1 MYRGIMQIAEQWA
14 RHKKTVQEI
23 AKELQGTAFNSA
35 PFDIINIDGTVFYE
49 VKSPSDRKGK
59 HKGECRISISE
70 DERKFGHLMRNQ
82 FLILIVFNGTKYS
95 IPFPDLEDRI
105 TRNRLNSS
113 SFGGT
118 QRLKRQVT
126 LGKKFLQK
134 YIL

>member
-1 MYRGIMQIAEQWA
+1 MRIAEQWA
-14 RHKKTVQEI
+14 RHKQVVQEI
-23 AKELQGTAFNSA
+23 AKEMQGTIFNSA
-35 PFDIINIDGTVFYE
+35 PFDIMTEEGTTFYE
-49 VKSPSDRKGK
+49 VKSPSDRHGK

-70 DERKFGHLMRNQ
+70 DERKFGQLMRNQ
-82 FLILIVFNGTKYS
+82 FVIIIVFSGAKYP

-105 TRNRLNSS
+105 ARNRLNSS

-134 YIL
+134 YIEEQKGM

>member
-1 MYRGIMQIAEQWA
+1 MQVSEQWA
-14 RHKKTVQEI
+14 RHKQMVQET
-23 AKELQGTAFNSA
+23 AKELQGTIFNCA
-35 PFDIINIDGTVFYE
+35 PFDIMNEEGTIFYE
-49 VKSPSDRKGK
+49 VKSPSDRHGK

-70 DERKFGHLMRNQ
+70 DERKFGQVMRNR
-82 FLILIVFNGTKYS
+82 LVIIIVFNEVKYL

-118 QRLKRQVT
+118 ERLKRQVT

-134 YIL
+134 YAL